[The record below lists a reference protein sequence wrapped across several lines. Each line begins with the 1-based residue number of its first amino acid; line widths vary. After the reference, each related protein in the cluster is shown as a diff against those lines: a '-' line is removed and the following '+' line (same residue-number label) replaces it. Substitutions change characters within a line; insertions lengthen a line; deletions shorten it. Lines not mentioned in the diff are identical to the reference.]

1 MNKEL
6 IIQRYKHPKYFSK
19 NIIPNGKSIN
29 SHCGD
34 EIYVKITVS
43 NNLVTEAMYNGSG
56 CSICLATADILI
68 ENILNKEIIDIKKI
82 TQPQLFE
89 LIGMDEDSG
98 RKRCATLSLEAIT
111 DALNNVE

>member
-6 IIQRYKHPKYFSK
+6 IIQRYKHPKFFSK

-29 SHCGD
+29 SQCGD
-34 EIYVKITVS
+34 EIYIKLKTD
-43 NNLVTEAMYNGSG
+43 NNSVTEALYNGSG

-68 ENILNKEIIDIKKI
+68 ENILNKDITDVKKI
-82 TQPQLFE
+82 TQSQLFE
-89 LIGMDEDSG
+89 LIGMDENSG
-98 RKRCATLSLEAIT
+98 RKRCASLSLEAII